1 TTETAYQTRF
11 VTKIRWVIESA
22 NGRIKQWRVFDKV
35 LPNSLLKTVGDLIAI
50 VCALQNSYGAPFI
63 KSTSKDKELAQQ
75 MLKLLD
81 QTDELGNYVIK
92 LKNKTEKLLQWK
104 ELNSADTVPDFPR
117 LTFEELNDL
126 TLGTYQP
133 KQAKSYAV
141 EHLPVDGKYVV
152 KVAKDRTDLIKAKI
166 QSTHKISDA
175 YFVWIRYSSRTIL
188 GWYCTCRA
196 GARIVGCCAH
206 CASIIWYLS
215 FARHEPEQLKQ
226 ESSSFLNSLADA
238 ADYSDISDKSDTET
252 DSDDDNLFYAF
263 A

>member
-1 TTETAYQTRF
+1 MGYQTYMPSFLAKGAKQFTTETANQTRF

-22 NGRIKQWRVFDKV
+22 NGR
-35 LPNSLLKTVGDLIAI
+35 DLIAI

-63 KSTSKDKELAQQ
+63 KSTTKDKELAQQ
-75 MLKLLD
+75 MLQLRD
-81 QTDELGNYVIK
+81 QTNELGDYVTK

-104 ELNSADTVPDFPR
+104 ELNAVDTAPDFPR

-126 TLGTYQP
+126 TLGTYQLI
-133 KQAKSYAV
+133 QAKSYTV
-141 EHLPVDGKYVV
+141 EHLSVDGKYVV

-166 QSTHKISDA
+166 QSRHKSSVA
-175 YFVWIRYSSRTIL
+175 YDVWIRYSSRTIL

-215 FARHEPEQLKQ
+215 FARHEPDQLKQ
-226 ESSSFLNSLADA
+226 ESSSFLNSLVDA
-238 ADYSDISDKSDTET
+238 ADYSDISDESDTET
-252 DSDDDNLFYAF
+252 DSDDDNLFYAL